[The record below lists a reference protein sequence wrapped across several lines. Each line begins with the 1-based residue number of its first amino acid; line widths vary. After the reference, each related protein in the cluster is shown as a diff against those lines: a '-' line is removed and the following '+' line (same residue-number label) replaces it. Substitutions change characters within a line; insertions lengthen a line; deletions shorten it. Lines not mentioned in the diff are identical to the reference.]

1 MTDVSLSSYLIH
13 SNTAGSNL
21 VLFACPS
28 PQTLLSWA
36 TALRLASWEKSR
48 IEEIYTGHLFRL
60 SMMEGNQ
67 FREPESTLQKG
78 KLEGW
83 AKVRI
88 GGGTEWQRLW
98 VVISLYSVLGSI
110 DAGRP
115 GSPNDTVKKNR
126 LSGFLSGSKSSPSL
140 SGHGCEYLVF
150 RYSGPTL
157 ILRAFPQQR
166 RHPLEVQ

>member
-1 MTDVSLSSYLIH
+1 MSISSSHLIYR
-13 SNTAGSNL
+13 NTAGSNL
-21 VLFACPS
+21 ILFACPS

-60 SMMEGNQ
+60 SMMEGTQ

-78 KLEGW
+78 RLEGW

-98 VVISLYSVLGSI
+98 IVISMYAVSGSI

-115 GSPNDTVKKNR
+115 GSPNGSVKKNR
-126 LSGFLSGSKSSPSL
+126 LSSFLGGSKSTPSL
-140 SGHGCEYLVF
+140 SGHGCECSVSQ
-150 RYSGPTL
+150 YSNSS
-157 ILRAFPQQR
+157 
-166 RHPLEVQ
+166 